1 MVCNIHSLI
10 TFNIHPMK
18 LSDAV
23 SSTQGMWT
31 KCLHA
36 LRDVF
41 AYVSIERTYY
51 AISDGFGYVLGKA
64 NE

>member
-1 MVCNIHSLI
+1 
-10 TFNIHPMK
+10 MK

-64 NE
+64 NEWILIMV